1 MKKLI
6 IFVKKYGFFCD
17 YEDLNVTPRVVSM
30 MTK

>member
-17 YEDLNVTPRVVSM
+17 YGDLNVTPPSCEYDD
-30 MTK
+30 